1 MSECRQTISLKM
13 NTENFSTV
21 MKYYSSSILQWEC
34 KADFYYEIL
43 TPLFLYIEKS
53 LAFLITCKTFLNFKI
68 TQKKLHEGLFSFPT
82 EVEYLIGQ

>member
-1 MSECRQTISLKM
+1 MSECRQTTFLKM

-68 TQKKLHEGLFSFPT
+68 T
-82 EVEYLIGQ
+82 